1 MIFLIMILSRK
12 LHAVMDVLIY
22 NRGFSHILD
31 KIFLEVPTED
41 LINCLPVCKSWYEL
55 LNDPQFWMKK
65 CPQKDSSEKKKRRWK
80 FLINKTKTTKHLKQ
94 NVIKL
99 FIKICLKSDDDSM
112 ISPFHAMLK
121 FKDIPLLILFLKS
134 PSNDKV
140 MEIKTKQL
148 DGFDLKYT
156 KELINDACKDL
167 DKVEEWLDLRS
178 NNYKNCKKYQ
188 KTKNLQAFKLCHTNL
203 NLNRVLKNIMNSHRD
218 ELIKKLE
225 KF

>member
-1 MIFLIMILSRK
+1 MILSRK
-12 LHAVMDVLIY
+12 LHAIMDVLTY
-22 NRGFSHILD
+22 NPGFSHVLNKIL
-31 KIFLEVPTED
+31 LALPTED

-65 CPQKDSSEKKKRRWK
+65 CPQKDFSEKKKRRWK
-80 FLINKTKTTKHLKQ
+80 FLINKIKTTKHLKQ

-99 FIKICLKSDDDSM
+99 FMKICLKSDEDSM

-140 MEIKTKQL
+140 MEIKTEQL

-156 KELINDACKDL
+156 RELIKDACKDL
-167 DKVEEWLDLRS
+167 DKVREWVDLS
-178 NNYKNCKKYQ
+178 SDNYKNCKKYQ
-188 KTKNLQAFKLCHTNL
+188 KTKYLQAYKVTQTDINL
-203 NLNRVLKNIMNSHRD
+203 KRILMNVLQSHRR

-225 KF
+225 NDF